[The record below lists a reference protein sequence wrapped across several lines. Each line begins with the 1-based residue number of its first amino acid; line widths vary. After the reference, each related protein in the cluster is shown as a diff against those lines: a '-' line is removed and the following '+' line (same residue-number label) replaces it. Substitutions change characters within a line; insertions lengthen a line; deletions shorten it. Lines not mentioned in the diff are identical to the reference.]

1 MTEENTEET
10 NSQHIKSHDA
20 ALASLR
26 ACFALYQ
33 EWQDGTGDWD
43 TFVDWIDDER
53 PWERCAHCNYS
64 RPTVQWPMDEPC
76 PSCGEKRGVPLGSEP
91 DGVVG

>member
-1 MTEENTEET
+1 MRDRIIACFVLMLLRPKDERTEVMTEENTEET

-53 PWERCAHCNYS
+53 PHAPE
-64 RPTVQWPMDEPC
+64 
-76 PSCGEKRGVPLGSEP
+76 GG
-91 DGVVG
+91 